1 MVFASAL
8 ANVLVGVAVLLVL
21 WGVVM
26 GFNRLAPLRTAR
38 WLRRTLRRLAG
49 LQAKTVQVQGQR
61 FPYLVGGGTVG
72 GMGSVDEPLVLVHGF
87 TADKDTWTAVARH
100 LTAQTT
106 VIAPDLPGF
115 GDAARDPNASHSMDV
130 QVENL
135 RAFLQA
141 LGLTRVHLGGSSMG
155 GGVVALYAAKYPQE
169 VASLWL
175 MNAAATA
182 EVTHSDL
189 MKHYDATGEFPLLV
203 QTQSQLLAKLAF
215 VLGGFQYVPHALAYA
230 MADEAQRDFEFHSDI
245 LKTIRHDIPIE
256 ARYNTLQTP
265 ALIVTGDRDRV
276 VPPASVHTLARV
288 FVNSQIKVMQGVGHL
303 PMVEAP
309 KAVARDYLAFRA
321 QQPPAV
327 PAVPP
332 GRPR

>member
-1 MVFASAL
+1 MVFASG
-8 ANVLVGVAVLLVL
+8 LVWLTVLLAL
-21 WGVVM
+21 CGVVT
-26 GFNRLAPLRTAR
+26 GLNRLAPLWTAR
-38 WLRRTLRRLAG
+38 WLRLTLRRLAG
-49 LQAKTVQVQGQR
+49 LRAKTIQVQGQNY
-61 FPYLVGGGTVG
+61 PYLVGGAG
-72 GMGSVDEPLVLVHGF
+72 EPLVLVHGF
-87 TADKDTWTAVARH
+87 TADKDTWGAVARY
-100 LTAQTT
+100 LTAKAT

-115 GDAARDPNASHSMDV
+115 GDATRDPNSSHSIDV

-135 RAFLQA
+135 RAFLHA
-141 LGLTRVHLGGSSMG
+141 LGLTRVHLGGNSMG
-155 GGVVALYAAKYPQE
+155 GGVVALYAAKYPQD

-215 VLGGFQYVPHALAYA
+215 VFGGFQYVPHALAYA
-230 MADEAQRDFEFHSDI
+230 MADEAQRDFDFHSNI

-256 ARYNTLQTP
+256 ARYSSLQTP
-265 ALIVTGDRDRV
+265 TLIVTGDRDRV
-276 VPPASVHTLARV
+276 VPPASVHTLAKV
-288 FVNSQIKVMQGVGHL
+288 FVNHQVKVMQGLGHL

-309 KAVARDYLAFRA
+309 KAVAKDYLAFRA
-321 QQPPAV
+321 QQHPAV
-327 PAVPP
+327 PAAPP